1 MEKPEVIPLEKKIY
15 REKLKQLATC
25 EQIVSDE
32 TINAIGRVTEVVRA
46 ADDNAPSSDE
56 LDEEL
61 EEQYKDINLYLDL
74 PNDTYSLTEI
84 RPELPSCVRYGVRA
98 GMTHINMP
106 KFSPL
111 SRGHQVNQILED
123 DRQSDRALIYLFF
136 FSKIQNQARKNL
148 GQIYKF
154 LYFYIRMR
162 IVCNLNTI
170 ETHIRKT
177 QVISSLRYL

>member
-1 MEKPEVIPLEKKIY
+1 MIPLEKRIY

-56 LDEEL
+56 HDEDL

-111 SRGHQVNQILED
+111 SRGHQVNQIS
-123 DRQSDRALIYLFF
+123 RS
-136 FSKIQNQARKNL
+136 SK
-148 GQIYKF
+148 
-154 LYFYIRMR
+154 
-162 IVCNLNTI
+162 
-170 ETHIRKT
+170 
-177 QVISSLRYL
+177 

>member
-1 MEKPEVIPLEKKIY
+1 M
-15 REKLKQLATC
+15 KQLATC

-32 TINAIGRVTEVVRA
+32 TINAIGRVTEIVRA

-111 SRGHQVNQILED
+111 SRGHQVNQIFGD
-123 DRQSDRALIYLFF
+123 DHQSGLIWSFLFRRF
-136 FSKIQNQARKNL
+136 KITQARKNL
-148 GQIYKF
+148 GQ
-154 LYFYIRMR
+154 
-162 IVCNLNTI
+162 V
-170 ETHIRKT
+170 
-177 QVISSLRYL
+177 

>member
-136 FSKIQNQARKNL
+136 FFEDSKSWIRFKN
-148 GQIYKF
+148 
-154 LYFYIRMR
+154 FYISIFATRMR
-162 IVCNLNTI
+162 IVCNG
-170 ETHIRKT
+170 
-177 QVISSLRYL
+177 

>member
-111 SRGHQVNQILED
+111 SRGHQVNQILEN

-136 FSKIQNQARKNL
+136 FSKIQNL
-148 GQIYKF
+148 GSDLKISIF
-154 LYFYIRMR
+154 LYS
-162 IVCNLNTI
+162 NADSLQWLNTI

>member
-1 MEKPEVIPLEKKIY
+1 M
-15 REKLKQLATC
+15 KQLATC

-32 TINAIGRVTEVVRA
+32 TINAIGRVTEIVRA

-111 SRGHQVNQILED
+111 SRGHQVNQIFGD
-123 DRQSDRALIYLFF
+123 DRQSGLIWSFLFRRF
-136 FSKIQNQARKNL
+136 KITQARKNL
-148 GQIYKF
+148 GQ
-154 LYFYIRMR
+154 
-162 IVCNLNTI
+162 V
-170 ETHIRKT
+170 
-177 QVISSLRYL
+177 

>member
-1 MEKPEVIPLEKKIY
+1 MIPLEKKIY

-32 TINAIGRVTEVVRA
+32 TINAIGRVTEIVRA

-111 SRGHQVNQILED
+111 SRGHQVNQIFGD
-123 DRQSDRALIYLFF
+123 DCQSGLIWSFLFRRF
-136 FSKIQNQARKNL
+136 KITQARKNL
-148 GQIYKF
+148 GQ
-154 LYFYIRMR
+154 
-162 IVCNLNTI
+162 V
-170 ETHIRKT
+170 
-177 QVISSLRYL
+177 